1 MANACKI
8 IVAAIGCIGVVLAGV
23 LGSQAAK
30 LPEERSDSVP
40 DSEFVVHRGSAGAVA
55 TDDKRC
61 SKAGLKVLKKG
72 GNAVDAAVASLLCLG
87 VVNFQS
93 SGIGGGLTMLV
104 AKKNTSSPT
113 GYTVTVIDARE
124 VAPNSSRESD
134 YMPVNPQTGKHNYT
148 SDTGMGSVETVS
160 LTFHASMYI
169 LSMTCQIVENGI
181 VCVCVPRYSVYCH
194 PWRIERNGDGI
205 GSLQ

>member
-30 LPEERSDSVP
+30 LPEKRSDSVP
-40 DSEFVVHRGSAGAVA
+40 DSEFMVAKGSAGVVA
-55 TDDKRC
+55 ADDKRC
-61 SKAGLKVLKKG
+61 SKAGLEVLENG

-104 AKKNTSSPT
+104 AKNNTSSPE

-124 VAPNSSRESD
+124 VAPNSAQESD
-134 YMPVNPQTGKHNYT
+134 YKPVDENGKNIHM
-148 SDTGMGSVETVS
+148 DTGMGSVETVS
-160 LTFHASMYI
+160 LTFHASMYMYNI
-169 LSMTCQIVENGI
+169 SMTCQIVKNGI
-181 VCVCVPRYSVYCH
+181 VCVCIPRYSVNCH